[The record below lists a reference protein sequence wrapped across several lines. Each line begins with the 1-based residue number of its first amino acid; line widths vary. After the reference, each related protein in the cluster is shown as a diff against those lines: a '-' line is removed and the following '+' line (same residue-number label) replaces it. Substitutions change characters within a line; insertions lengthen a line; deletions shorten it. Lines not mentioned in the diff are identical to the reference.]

1 MLNLL
6 EFSLRHN
13 SIKLIKK
20 TKSAQKNGQI
30 SRTNEQ
36 GKRYKM
42 ANPIFEYHKEILEQH
57 LDTFGHVN
65 NAVYLSLYE
74 EARWD
79 FITKNNLGLKEIL
92 ETKIGPV
99 LLDLQLTFKAELK
112 NREVI
117 KITSQARSELR
128 NKFVMVL
135 DQRMIKA
142 DGKTA
147 STLTISVGLMDLNQR
162 KLIPPTPEWLKALGL
177 EEHFLP

>member
-1 MLNLL
+1 
-6 EFSLRHN
+6 
-13 SIKLIKK
+13 
-20 TKSAQKNGQI
+20 
-30 SRTNEQ
+30 
-36 GKRYKM
+36 M
-42 ANPIFEYHKEILEQH
+42 ANPIFEYNKQILEQH

-92 ETKIGPV
+92 ETKVGPV

-128 NKFVMVL
+128 NKFVMTL
-135 DQRMIKA
+135 DQKMLKG
-142 DGKTA
+142 DGKIA
-147 STLTISVGLMDLNQR
+147 STLTLSVGLMDLNQR
-162 KLIPPTPEWLKALGL
+162 KLISPTLEWLKALGL

>member
-1 MLNLL
+1 
-6 EFSLRHN
+6 
-13 SIKLIKK
+13 
-20 TKSAQKNGQI
+20 
-30 SRTNEQ
+30 
-36 GKRYKM
+36 M
-42 ANPIFEYHKEILEQH
+42 ANPVFEYHKQILEQH

-135 DQRMIKA
+135 DQKMLKA

-147 STLTISVGLMDLNQR
+147 STLTISVGLMDLKER

-177 EEHFLP
+177 DEHFLP